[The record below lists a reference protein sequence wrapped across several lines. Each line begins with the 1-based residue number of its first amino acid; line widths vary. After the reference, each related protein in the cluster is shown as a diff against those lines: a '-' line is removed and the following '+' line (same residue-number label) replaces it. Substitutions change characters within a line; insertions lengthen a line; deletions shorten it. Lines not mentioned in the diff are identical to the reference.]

1 VLVVVAVLV
10 VGVGIV
16 AAGSPSRAPVAIETS
31 EILDRVPHQV
41 DPNTFPAITVNVE
54 AWDGSTAVPIAQ
66 DILLRLAENLELEN
80 QALLQRDPSILA
92 AADHG
97 DRLAEMQARVAEA
110 EAGGLATIERFTFE
124 AVNVV
129 VISPFGVQTGGSI
142 GFESRGTVVRETV
155 DATGTVLEQRTDPFE
170 LTFALRRPT
179 NDRWLIVAVLPP
191 GQPG

>member
-1 VLVVVAVLV
+1 VSP
-10 VGVGIV
+10 V
-16 AAGSPSRAPVAIETS
+16 AAADLEA
-31 EILDRVPHQV
+31 VPYQV
-41 DPNTFPAITVNVE
+41 DPSTFPAITVDQDVADWSHE
-54 AWDGSTAVPIAQ
+54 IATGAGAQAV
-66 DILLRLAENLELEN
+66 LLTLAENLELEN
-80 QALLQRDPSILA
+80 QALLQRDPGILV

-97 DRLAEMQARVAEA
+97 DRLVEMQARLAEA
-110 EAGGLATIERFTFE
+110 EATGAATLSHYSFD

-155 DATGTVLEQRTDPFE
+155 DDAGAVVERHTEPFD

-191 GQPG
+191 GRSG